1 VLLLAGGCARGQC
14 VEQVRVE
21 RSTAVRHY
29 RAVNVRETKSRR
41 RVSAVRDP
49 CRAASR
55 AVRGASALG
64 AARWTGASATA
75 MQWQVRRRR
84 WENNSSKGASLEVPV
99 CSVSTRKG
107 GCSHARSGI
116 WANRGPGGMDAPAK
130 MDSGWARPSPP
141 LALPPQ
147 LVTGAR
153 RYDAWQSIHARL
165 CRISTWPDTI
175 S

>member
-29 RAVNVRETKSRR
+29 RAVNGRETKSRR

-84 WENNSSKGASLEVPV
+84 WGKQQQQRSESRGTGMQRVYSKGRMFACTQWDLGKS
-99 CSVSTRKG
+99 
-107 GCSHARSGI
+107 RSRRDG
-116 WANRGPGGMDAPAK
+116 
-130 MDSGWARPSPP
+130 RPS
-141 LALPPQ
+141 
-147 LVTGAR
+147 
-153 RYDAWQSIHARL
+153 
-165 CRISTWPDTI
+165 
-175 S
+175 